1 MEKFGFKKPVNSETE
16 VSISDRLVISS
27 RINAKPAILYSKCSI
42 PYGSKDAYFGTK

>member
-1 MEKFGFKKPVNSETE
+1 MEKFGFKKPVNSEAE

-42 PYGSKDAYFGTK
+42 PYSSKDAYFGTK